1 MSNEESN
8 SPKHSKIFKS
18 PSTGQLCTPSQY
30 AAEIVCLRYA
40 EKENIGNL
48 AYKFWN
54 KSQKKVYQAQVI
66 CACKLV
72 EEFGEEKLIGYLLD
86 NPRIYSLGYYQPHKF
101 IKEGLSKY
109 RVKNRP
115 TPSPEIDVVKELP
128 QIKKSAPKKINLLE
142 QLNRI
147 DNGKS

>member
-1 MSNEESN
+1 MSNEENN

-54 KSQKKVYQAQVI
+54 KKQKKAYQSQVI

-86 NPRIYSLGYYQPHKF
+86 NPKIYSLGYYKPHQF
-101 IKEGLSKY
+101 IKDGLSRYKP
-109 RVKNRP
+109 KNKP
-115 TPSPEIDVVKELP
+115 APSGEIEEKKEINIRK
-128 QIKKSAPKKINLLE
+128 QAPKKINLLE

-147 DNGKS
+147 DNGKN